1 MSSKID
7 KTQPY
12 ASICGDDLGRV
23 YEQNHTFYGADGNE
37 WTDYS
42 TPAPAPAPA
51 PAKAD
56 LELELVPKTV
66 PAKAAE
72 RSHKKAPA
80 DKTPPAPSADAD
92 DQLSAQLDG
101 GTD

>member
-1 MSSKID
+1 MSKID

-12 ASICGDDLGRV
+12 ASISGDDLGRV
-23 YEQNHTFYGADGNE
+23 YEQNHKFYGADGNE
-37 WTDYS
+37 WTAYS
-42 TPAPAPAPA
+42 APA
-51 PAKAD
+51 PAKAE
-56 LELELVPKTV
+56 LELELVPKTA